1 MSIPNLLENV
11 SKYLSDL
18 KLDCKSSSVYL
29 NEMEVY
35 NILEMAG
42 INVCDRHVLSI
53 GSNDKKRISWS
64 EKAAKIAEPNNAL
77 VLKIVGRNILHK
89 SDVGGVKILSFADV
103 CDADN
108 LLSIVDEMTANA
120 DGCEGV
126 LAAEFVPHKINIPGQ
141 ELLVSIKQD
150 SAFGP
155 VVVLGIGGLL
165 TEWYGEATENRSRII
180 IPAENFDSDY
190 FRQIISNHPLFSI
203 YHSKSRV
210 HKVAPLDIEVI
221 VDIVTKM
228 ADLASIFSAS
238 SNSET
243 VLEEIEINPIVVT
256 GGKAVAI
263 DGVGRISVD
272 KLSLQ
277 VKPVHKIENMMNP
290 ASAVV
295 LGVSAGS
302 MNPGRI
308 IVNNLK
314 QAKSIDKS
322 KLYIV
327 HPTQQEID
335 AIPCF
340 SSIAA
345 MPKKVDLAVVC
356 VPAEA
361 AGQTISELIESEKC
375 ESIILIP
382 GGFAEAGHPELGA
395 EIENML
401 TESHSSEDGGPVMV
415 GGNCLGIV
423 SREKYNT
430 FFLPSEKLPFSPADV
445 GSNLAVISQS
455 GAYLVTFASNYDGII
470 NPEASI
476 SFGNQM
482 DLTVSDLL
490 DYYIKHEDVNVIACY
505 IEGFKKG
512 DGARFIKSIS
522 EARRLNKQVIVYKAG
537 KTELGAKAAASHTAS
552 LAGDYDIASSCIVA
566 SGAIITSSLDEFEDM
581 IKIHT
586 MLADKS
592 TNGSRVGIMSNAG
605 FECSV
610 VTDNLLQLELVDFD
624 SDVLQKVGESIPSYA
639 HAQNPVDATPMA
651 NTEAYSA
658 SVGAIV
664 NSDGID
670 CAIISSVPVTPALN
684 NLPTDP
690 DSRLKEDLYA
700 DGSQGLEFIRIISK
714 VDKPV
719 VVVIDSGE
727 LYNPLAVM
735 IEAAGIPV
743 FRKIDRASKALAS
756 FVRSQLKSNLKD

>member
-11 SKYLSDL
+11 SNYLKDL
-18 KLDCKSSSVYL
+18 KLDYKSSAKYL
-29 NEMEVY
+29 NEIEVY

-42 INVCDRHVLSI
+42 VDICDRCFLSI
-53 GSNDKKRISWS
+53 DSTDQERKSWS
-64 EKAAKIAEPNNAL
+64 EQAAKIAEPNDAL
-77 VLKIVGRNILHK
+77 VLKIVGRDILHK
-89 SDVGGVKILSFADV
+89 SDVGGVKILSFSDV
-103 CDADN
+103 RDSDN
-108 LLSIVDEMTANA
+108 LLSIVDQMTAA
-120 DGCEGV
+120 TVGCEGV
-126 LAAEFVPHKINIPGQ
+126 LAAEFVPHKSNIPGQ

-155 VVVLGIGGLL
+155 VVVLGVGGLL
-165 TEWYGEATENRSRII
+165 TEWYGEATQNRSRII
-180 IPAENFDSDY
+180 IPAENFDASY
-190 FRQIISNHPLFSI
+190 FRHAISNHPLFSI

-221 VDIVTKM
+221 VDIVSKM
-228 ADLASIFSAS
+228 AGLASMFSAS
-238 SNSET
+238 SVSKA
-243 VLEEIEINPIVVT
+243 VLEEIEINPMVVA

-263 DGVGRISVD
+263 DGVGCVSAN

-277 VKPVHKIENMMNP
+277 NKSVHKIANMMNP
-290 ASAVV
+290 VSAVV
-295 LGVSAGS
+295 LGVSASS

-314 QAKSIDKS
+314 QAESIDQS
-322 KLYIV
+322 RLYIV
-327 HPTQQEID
+327 HPVQQEID
-335 AIPCF
+335 AIPCLN
-340 SSIAA
+340 SIAEL
-345 MPKKVDLAVVC
+345 PEKVDLAVVC
-356 VPAEA
+356 VPADA
-361 AGQTISELIESEKC
+361 AGQTISQLIESDKC

-401 TESHSSEDGGPVMV
+401 SESHGRIDGGPVMV

-423 SREKYNT
+423 SRGKYNT

-490 DYYIKHEDVNVIACY
+490 DYYIKQENVNVIACY
-505 IEGFKKG
+505 VEGFKQG
-512 DGARFIKSIS
+512 DGARFIKSIA
-522 EARRLNKQVIVYKAG
+522 EARRQNKQVIVYKAG

-586 MLADKS
+586 MLSGKS
-592 TNGSRVGIMSNAG
+592 INGSRVGIMSNAG

-610 VTDNLLQLELVDFD
+610 VTDNLLQLELVEFD
-624 SDVLQKVGESIPSYA
+624 ADVLQKVGESIPSYA
-639 HAQNPVDATPMA
+639 HSQNPVDATPMA
-651 NTEAYSA
+651 NTEAYSS
-658 SVGAIV
+658 SVGAII

-684 NLPTDP
+684 NLPADHQ
-690 DSRLKEDLYA
+690 SRLKEDLYA
-700 DGSQGLEFIRIISK
+700 DGSQGHEFIKIISK

-756 FVRSQLKSNLKD
+756 FVNSRLKSNPKG

>member
-11 SKYLSDL
+11 SNYLTDL
-18 KLDCKSSSVYL
+18 KLNYKSSPVYL
-29 NEMEVY
+29 NEYEVY

-42 INVCDRHVLSI
+42 INVCDRHVLSL
-53 GSNDKKRISWS
+53 GSTDKDRKSWS
-64 EKAAKIAEPNNAL
+64 EQAAKIAEPNDAL

-89 SDVGGVKILSFADV
+89 SDVGGVKVLSLSDV
-103 CDADN
+103 CDSDN
-108 LLSIVDEMTANA
+108 LLSIVDQMTASA

-126 LAAEFVPHKINIPGQ
+126 LAAEFVPHKSNIPGQ

-155 VVVLGIGGLL
+155 VIVLGVGGLL
-165 TEWYGEATENRSRII
+165 TEWYGEATQNRSRII
-180 IPAENFDSDY
+180 IPAENFDRNY
-190 FRQIISNHPLFSI
+190 FRQVISNHPLFSI

-210 HKVAPLDIEVI
+210 HKVAPLNIEVI
-221 VDIVTKM
+221 LDIVAKM
-228 ADLASIFSAS
+228 ADLASMFSAS
-238 SNSET
+238 SDSDA
-243 VLEEIEINPIVVT
+243 VLEEIEINPIVIT
-256 GGKAVAI
+256 GGNAVAI
-263 DGVGRISVD
+263 DGVGRVSAEKISMQD
-272 KLSLQ
+272 
-277 VKPVHKIENMMNP
+277 KPVHKIENMMNP

-295 LGVSAGS
+295 LGVSASS
-302 MNPGRI
+302 MSPGRI

-314 QAKSIDKS
+314 QAESIDQS

-335 AIPCF
+335 AIPCLN
-340 SSIAA
+340 SIAA
-345 MPKKVDLAVVC
+345 LPEKVDLAVVC
-356 VPAEA
+356 VPADA
-361 AGQTISELIESEKC
+361 AGQAISELIEFDKC

-395 EIENML
+395 EIESML
-401 TESHSSEDGGPVMV
+401 IESRCSKNGGPVMV

-430 FFLPSEKLPFSPADV
+430 FFLPSEKLPFSPADA

-490 DYYIKHEDVNVIACY
+490 DYYIKQENVNVIACY
-505 IEGFKKG
+505 VEGFKQG
-512 DGARFIKSIS
+512 DGARFIKSIA
-522 EARRLNKQVIVYKAG
+522 EARKQNKQVIVYKAG

-552 LAGDYDIASSCIVA
+552 LAGDYDITSSCIVA
-566 SGAIITSSLDEFEDM
+566 NGAIITSSLDEFEDM

-592 TNGSRVGIMSNAG
+592 VDGGRVGIMSNAG

-610 VTDNLLQLELVDFD
+610 VTDNLLQLELVDFE

-651 NTEAYSA
+651 NTEAYSS
-658 SVGAIV
+658 SVSAII

-684 NLPTDP
+684 NLPACP
-690 DSRLKEDLYA
+690 DSRLREDLYA
-700 DGSQGLEFIRIISK
+700 DGSQGHEFIKIISK

-756 FVRSQLKSNLKD
+756 FVNSQLMSSPKD